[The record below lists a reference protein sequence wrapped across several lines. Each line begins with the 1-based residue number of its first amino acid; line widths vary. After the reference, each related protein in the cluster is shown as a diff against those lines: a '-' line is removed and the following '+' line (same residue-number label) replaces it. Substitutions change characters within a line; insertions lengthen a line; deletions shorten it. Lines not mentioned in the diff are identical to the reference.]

1 MAISKQFVEYV
12 LEQLRGLG
20 RLTSR
25 RMFSGVG
32 LYSDGLFFGLLYHE
46 RLYFKTDDT
55 TRPEYEARGSEGFC
69 PRPNL
74 ARVKMTYY
82 TVPADVL
89 EDAEELVKW
98 ARQATAAA
106 LASESAKAAKKT
118 AGESGLRDTGQG
130 KSGQRNKGQGKRRQ
144 GEAGQRNTRSSRDGK
159 GRDSKSRDSKSR
171 DSKSQGKEAQRAARP
186 RKVASAA
193 APTTTGTATN
203 KRAKAR
209 PGNVASAARPA
220 TARTTIKR
228 RAKAAR

>member
-12 LEQLRGLG
+12 IEQLQGLE

-55 TRPEYEARGSEGFC
+55 TRPEYEARGSEGFRP

-74 ARVKMTYY
+74 TRIKMRYY

-98 ARQATAAA
+98 ARQAKAVA
-106 LASESAKAAKKT
+106 LSSENAKPAKKA
-118 AGESGLRDTGQG
+118 AGESGQRSKGRG
-130 KSGQRNKGQGKRRQ
+130 KSRP
-144 GEAGQRNTRSSRDGK
+144 A
-159 GRDSKSRDSKSR
+159 
-171 DSKSQGKEAQRAARP
+171 KEGQRAARP
-186 RKVASAA
+186 RKVAGNEGQR
-193 APTTTGTATN
+193 T
-203 KRAKAR
+203 AR
-209 PGNVASAARPA
+209 PRQVAGS
-220 TARTTIKR
+220 TAKR
-228 RAKAAR
+228 RAKNPR